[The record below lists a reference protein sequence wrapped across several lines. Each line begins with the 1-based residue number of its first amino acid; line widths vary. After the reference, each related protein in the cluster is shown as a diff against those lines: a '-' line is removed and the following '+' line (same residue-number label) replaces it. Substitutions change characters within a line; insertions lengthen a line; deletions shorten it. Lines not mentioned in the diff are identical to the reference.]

1 MTTLQDRIREDVK
14 AALKAGRKEDL
25 EVLRMLL
32 ADAQKLLVDAGAPGN
47 DCDDATMLKVLQ
59 RAAKTRAESVEAFLK
74 GGRADLA
81 DREQAQIAIIR
92 RYLPQAAGEDEI
104 RAVVEAV
111 LAESGASGK
120 AAMGTVMKAVMARL
134 GGRADGGTV
143 SRLVGARLS

>member
-1 MTTLQDRIREDVK
+1 MPTLQDRIREDVK

-81 DREQAQIAIIR
+81 DREKAQIAIIQ

-104 RAVVEAV
+104 RAVIEAV
-111 LAESGASGK
+111 LAETGASGK
-120 AAMGTVMKAVMARL
+120 AAMGQVMKAVLARL
-134 GGRADGGTV
+134 AGRADGGTV